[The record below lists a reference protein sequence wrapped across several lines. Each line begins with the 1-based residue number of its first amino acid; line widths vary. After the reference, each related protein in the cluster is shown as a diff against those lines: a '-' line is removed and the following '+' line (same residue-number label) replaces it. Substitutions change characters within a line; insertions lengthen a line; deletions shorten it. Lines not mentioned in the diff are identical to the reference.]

1 MDGIVAVGR
10 FLLCVLAEGMIN
22 WMKSEVESMAGQTQ
36 KAIRTAFLTL
46 LEERPLSE
54 ITVKLIV
61 ESCGI
66 NRKTFYNHYRDI
78 PDLMEKILTGEMDAI
93 MARDTQVDSIEQCMR
108 SVIEFALQHR
118 RAALHIFQSVGR
130 DTYVESLLKLCDYLV
145 RTYLARV
152 EGVREMDGRDR
163 ELLIGLYRGQL
174 FGMVSEWM
182 MRGMQSDILQEFLR
196 ICELR
201 SGMTEELV
209 QRSLR
214 SRRDAG

>member
-22 WMKSEVESMAGQTQ
+22 WMKSEVDSMAGQTQ

-145 RTYLARV
+145 RTYLAKV
-152 EGVREMDGRDR
+152 EGAAELDR
-163 ELLIGLYRGQL
+163 EDYEILVRLYRGQL
-174 FGMVSEWM
+174 FGLITEWM
-182 MRGMQSDILQEFLR
+182 MQGMQSDSLENFHR
-196 ICELR
+196 VCALR
-201 SGMTEELV
+201 SGMTEELIR
-209 QRSLR
+209 RSLQEKR
-214 SRRDAG
+214 K